1 MILATNNEGKLR
13 EIKDILND
21 YEIVSLK
28 EAKVNIEVV
37 EDQET
42 FYGNAL
48 KKAQEIYDITE
59 IPTIADDSGLIIDAL
74 GDFPGVMTHRFLGDD
89 ASDRDRNLYL
99 INESRK
105 LKDKSA
111 RVICVLVY
119 YDGVNTI
126 VGTGEIKG
134 VIADKP
140 RGKNGFGFDEIFLLT
155 NGKTLAELTR
165 EEKNKC
171 SARYMAAVD
180 LKEKLAK
187 LNKTCNF

>member
-28 EAKVNIEVV
+28 EAKVNVDVV

>member
-74 GDFPGVMTHRFLGDD
+74 GDFPGVMTHRFLGDE
-89 ASDRDRNLYL
+89 ASDRERNLYL

-126 VGTGEIKG
+126 VGNGEIKG

-140 RGKNGFGFDEIFLLT
+140 RGKNGFGFDEIFLLP
-155 NGKTLAELTR
+155 NGKTLAELTIS
-165 EEKNKC
+165 EKNKC
-171 SARYMAAVD
+171 SARYMAALD